1 MARHPSPFCSLHSLR
16 ISAEVPAVKPSS
28 LKKVPSSR
36 MPAHPAAYFKKFSI
50 FEDNEPLLVSIRT
63 IISEGVLSLPG
74 NQDHNRGVRHLSN
87 FPEKVA
93 AEIDPFFQSVVAEA
107 RKLVAFPLKE
117 VLIHAPLLVVAPKT
131 SSSSNAWTKGTLHRD
146 FNCTKTSGVYS
157 FMLFLDEVTEENGTV
172 SFWKHSKSIS
182 PIDPRHPERAINKAG
197 LSSELVHGP
206 EGTVYVWDARILHRS
221 HANSTPQRRITVQW
235 IVTSAGRNG
244 ISLAITI

>member
-1 MARHPSPFCSLHSLR
+1 MARHPSPFCSLHSLG
-16 ISAEVPAVKPSS
+16 ISPVVPVKPSS
-28 LKKVPSSR
+28 LKVSSSR
-36 MPAHPAAYFKKFSI
+36 MPASPAAYFKKFSI
-50 FEDNEPLLVSIRT
+50 LKNHEPLLVSIRT
-63 IISEGVLSLPG
+63 IIAKGVLSLPCI
-74 NQDHNRGVRHLSN
+74 QDHNRGVRHLTN

-146 FNCTKTSGVYS
+146 FDCTETSGVYS

-182 PIDPRHPERAINKAG
+182 PIDPRHPERAINQAG
-197 LSSELVHGP
+197 ISSERVYGP

-221 HANSTPQRRITVQW
+221 HANSTPQRRVTVQW
-235 IVTSAGRNG
+235 MVTSAGRNG
-244 ISLAITI
+244 ISLSITT